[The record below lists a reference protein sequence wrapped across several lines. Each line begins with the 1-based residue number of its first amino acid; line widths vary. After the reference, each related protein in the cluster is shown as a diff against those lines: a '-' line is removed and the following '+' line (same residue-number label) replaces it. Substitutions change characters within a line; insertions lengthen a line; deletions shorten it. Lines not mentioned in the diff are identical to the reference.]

1 MEQKLLTLLEHMSS
15 PPVFNGVRVKCN
27 KMYHFPTVATE
38 PNVQINAFIRQ
49 RDIKHIMMLG
59 VKTITLVF
67 KVKTNIITRNTDRL
81 ITLAALPVKMWP

>member
-1 MEQKLLTLLEHMSS
+1 
-15 PPVFNGVRVKCN
+15 
-27 KMYHFPTVATE
+27 MYNFPTHTTE

-59 VKTITLVF
+59 VKTITSVF
-67 KVKTNIITRNTDRL
+67 KVKTNIITRNTARL